1 MADGGAH
8 ARLQPDPARPLG
20 PGIRRMDRGFRRPDR
35 PQRPADRH
43 RFFQRLCGRH
53 TDLAGPLRGRLR
65 PRAPACGGEGGLR
78 RPRRAVLWLA
88 LSAVLLCDC
97 RSRRR
102 RSLRVGAGDLAG
114 RELCGLPRRD
124 PRHPA
129 APGNAA
135 GRGRLPG
142 RVRQCRPRPEWL
154 PHRSAARRRAALARS
169 QAMARGR
176 ADRPPGLQAA
186 IRRPDSDRASGGRA
200 VAHDRRGGSHRCGAG
215 RRQLRAARQR
225 HLARLRRTR

>member
-20 PGIRRMDRGFRRPDR
+20 PGVRRMDRGFRRPDR

-43 RFFQRLCGRH
+43 RFFQRLCGRF
-53 TDLAGPLRGRLR
+53 TDLAGPLGGGVR
-65 PRAPACGGEGGLR
+65 PRAPARGGEGGVR
-78 RPRRAVLWLA
+78 RPRGAVLWLA

-102 RSLRVGAGDLAG
+102 RSLCMGPGDLAG
-114 RELCGLPRRD
+114 RELCRLSRRD

-142 RVRQCRPRPEWL
+142 RVRQCRPRPEWI

-169 QAMARGR
+169 QAMACGR
-176 ADRPPGLQAA
+176 ADRPAWPTSRNSA
-186 IRRPDSDRASGGRA
+186 
-200 VAHDRRGGSHRCGAG
+200 C
-215 RRQLRAARQR
+215 
-225 HLARLRRTR
+225 